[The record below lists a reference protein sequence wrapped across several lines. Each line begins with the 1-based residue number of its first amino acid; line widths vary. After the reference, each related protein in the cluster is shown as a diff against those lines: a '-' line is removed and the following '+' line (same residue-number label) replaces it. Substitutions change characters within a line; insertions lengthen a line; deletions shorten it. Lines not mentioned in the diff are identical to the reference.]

1 MCRRPVE
8 SAHIRGRDAKYTIRT
23 SDDWIARVLTPGPW
37 LVRSKSH
44 WRDSVSSRAS
54 WSLHNANTDSG
65 HRRLRRTI
73 AARAIRTGLPVR
85 LAARNTESAEVLRK
99 SGLRVSGIGGDVRAD
114 VIDVAAVEDY
124 GKGDQF
130 DLVLL
135 ATKAQ
140 DALEVAPQ
148 LVGLLAPEGVMLP
161 IQNGGVARVLADRL
175 GEDKI
180 LGGFSNLGATM
191 LEPGVYEQKNAG
203 HLLIGEL
210 AGGVSE
216 RVERVARALGQ
227 AIEVKVSSNLTGA
240 IWSKLLINCSVTTL
254 GALCSQTM
262 RQYMETEVGK
272 KVFRRTYAEA
282 LSVALAI
289 GTRLERL
296 AVDPIPPGWPSNLG
310 AEEHYKS
317 WVEAVITFY
326 GDVKPSMLQDLE
338 RGRKTE
344 IDFINGY
351 VATLGHA
358 SGVPVHMNATI
369 TDLVHQI
376 ERGVLQPT
384 PDRMNELGD
393 QTCEWTR
400 GNSI

>member
-1 MCRRPVE
+1 M
-8 SAHIRGRDAKYTIRT
+8 RGRDAKLHHPDLGRL
-23 SDDWIARVLTPGPW
+23 DRPGFDAW
-37 LVRSKSH
+37 AMACSEQVATGGIQSH
-44 WRDSVSSRAS
+44 R
-54 WSLHNANTDSG
+54 G
-65 HRRLRRTI
+65 HLGAFKMQILIVGIGALGGTI

-85 LAARNTESAEVLRK
+85 LAARNTDSAKALGK

-191 LEPGVYEQKNAG
+191 VEPGVYEQKNAG

-216 RVERVARALGQ
+216 RVERVARALGR

-262 RQYMETEVGK
+262 RQYMETEAGK
-272 KVFRRTYAEA
+272 KVFRRTYEEA

-296 AVDPIPPGWPSNLG
+296 AVDPIPPGWPSNFA
-310 AEEHYKS
+310 AEEHYES
-317 WVEAVITFY
+317 WVEAVIAFY
-326 GDVKPSMLQDLE
+326 GDIKPSMLQDLE

-351 VATLGHA
+351 VVALGHA
-358 SGVPVHMNATI
+358 SGMLVHMNAAI
-369 TDLVHQI
+369 TNLVHQI

-384 PDRMNELGD
+384 RERMNELAD
-393 QTCEWTR
+393 QTCERTR
-400 GNSI
+400 GNRI

>member
-1 MCRRPVE
+1 MP
-8 SAHIRGRDAKYTIRT
+8 SAQGI
-23 SDDWIARVLTPGPW
+23 
-37 LVRSKSH
+37 
-44 WRDSVSSRAS
+44 SVSPFPPARRSGPPRYRLGPASRSTSSSRLEA
-54 WSLHNANTDSG
+54 TQG
-65 HRRLRRTI
+65 GPHRGDLGGSKMQILIVGIGALGGTI

-85 LAARNTESAEVLRK
+85 LAARNTDSAEALRR
-99 SGLRVSGIGGDVRAD
+99 SGLRVSGIGGEVRAD
-114 VIDVAAVEDY
+114 AIDVAAVEDY

-130 DLVLL
+130 DVILL

-140 DALEVAPQ
+140 DALEIAPHV
-148 LVGLLAPEGVMLP
+148 VGLLAPHGVILP
-161 IQNGGVARVLADRL
+161 IQNGGVARLLADRL

-191 LEPGVYEQKNAG
+191 VEPGVYEQKNAG

-216 RVERVARALGQ
+216 RVERVARALGR

-262 RQYMETEVGK
+262 RQYMETEAGK
-272 KVFRRTYAEA
+272 KVFRRTYEET
-282 LSVALAI
+282 LSVAFSI

-296 AVDPIPPGWPSNLG
+296 TVDPIPPGWSNNSG
-310 AEEHYKS
+310 AGEDYDS
-317 WVEAVITFY
+317 WVKAVIDFY
-326 GDVKPSMLQDLE
+326 GDIKPSMLQDLE

-351 VATLGHA
+351 VVALGHA
-358 SGVPVHMNATI
+358 SGMLVSINAAI
-369 TDLVHQI
+369 TELVHQI

-384 PDRMNELGD
+384 RERMNELAD
-393 QTCEWTR
+393 QTCERTR
-400 GNSI
+400 GNGI

>member
-1 MCRRPVE
+1 MRMLIVGIG
-8 SAHIRGRDAKYTIRT
+8 ALG
-23 SDDWIARVLTPGPW
+23 G
-37 LVRSKSH
+37 
-44 WRDSVSSRAS
+44 
-54 WSLHNANTDSG
+54 
-65 HRRLRRTI
+65 TI
-73 AARAIRTGLPVR
+73 AARAIQTGLPVR
-85 LAARNTESAEVLRK
+85 LAARNTDSAGALRR
-99 SGLRVSGIGGDVRAD
+99 SGPRVSGIGGEVRAD
-114 VIDVAAVEDY
+114 AIDVAAVEDY
-124 GKGDQF
+124 GKGEKF
-130 DLVLL
+130 DLILL

-140 DALEVAPQ
+140 DALEVAPHV
-148 LVGLLAPEGVMLP
+148 VGLLAPEGVILP
-161 IQNGGVARVLADRL
+161 IQNGGVARLLADRL

-191 LEPGVYEQKNAG
+191 VEPGVYEQKNAG

-216 RVERVARALGQ
+216 RVERVARALGR
-227 AIEVKVSSNLTGA
+227 AIQVKVSSNLTGA

-262 RQYMETEVGK
+262 RQYMETEAGK
-272 KVFRRTYAEA
+272 KVFRRTYEEA

-296 AVDPIPPGWPSNLG
+296 AVDPIPPGWPSNF
-310 AEEHYKS
+310 AEEERYES
-317 WVEAVITFY
+317 WVEAVIAFY

-351 VATLGHA
+351 VVALGHA
-358 SGVPVHMNATI
+358 SGMLVHMNATI

-384 PDRMNELGD
+384 RERMNDLAA
-393 QTCEWTR
+393 QTCQPIR

>member
-1 MCRRPVE
+1 M
-8 SAHIRGRDAKYTIRT
+8 K
-23 SDDWIARVLTPGPW
+23 VLIVGIGA
-37 LVRSKSH
+37 L
-44 WRDSVSSRAS
+44 
-54 WSLHNANTDSG
+54 G
-65 HRRLRRTI
+65 GTI
-73 AARAIRTGLPVR
+73 AARAINAGVPVR
-85 LAARNTESAEVLRK
+85 LATRSSESAGVLRK
-99 SGLRVSGIGGDVRAD
+99 SGLRVSGIGGDTHAVS
-114 VIDVAAVEDY
+114 VDVAPIADFRKEDE
-124 GKGDQF
+124 F
-130 DLVLL
+130 DLILL

-140 DALEVAPQ
+140 DALDIAPR
-148 LVGLLAPEGVMLP
+148 LGPLLAPGGVLLP
-161 IQNGGVARVLADRL
+161 IQNGGVARVLADRM

-191 LEPGVYEQKNAG
+191 VEPGVYEQKNAG

-216 RVERVARALGQ
+216 RVERVARVLGR

-262 RQYMETEVGK
+262 RQYMETEAGK
-272 KVFRRTYAEA
+272 KVFRRTYEEA

-296 AVDPIPPGWPSNLG
+296 AVDPIPPGWPSNI
-310 AEEHYKS
+310 AEGEHYES
-317 WVEAVITFY
+317 WVQAMIAFY
-326 GDVKPSMLQDLE
+326 GDFKPSMLQDFE

-344 IDFINGY
+344 VDFINGY
-351 VATLGHA
+351 VVTLGRA

-384 PDRMNELGD
+384 RDRMNDLAA
-393 QTCEWTR
+393 QSCQSIR

>member
-1 MCRRPVE
+1 MQILIVGIG
-8 SAHIRGRDAKYTIRT
+8 ALG
-23 SDDWIARVLTPGPW
+23 G
-37 LVRSKSH
+37 
-44 WRDSVSSRAS
+44 
-54 WSLHNANTDSG
+54 
-65 HRRLRRTI
+65 TI

-85 LAARNTESAEVLRK
+85 LAARNTDSAEALRR

-114 VIDVAAVEDY
+114 AIDVAAIEDY
-124 GKGDQF
+124 GKADQF
-130 DLVLL
+130 DLILL

-140 DALEVAPQ
+140 DALEVAPRV
-148 LVGLLAPEGVMLP
+148 VGLLAPEGVILP

-191 LEPGVYEQKNAG
+191 VEPGVYEQKNAG
-203 HLLIGEL
+203 HLLVGEL

-216 RVERVARALGQ
+216 RVERVARVLGR

-262 RQYMETEVGK
+262 RQYIGTEAGK
-272 KVFRRTYAEA
+272 KVFRRTYEEA

-296 AVDPIPPGWPSNLG
+296 AVDPIPPGSRKSKDWASNLG
-310 AEEHYKS
+310 VEKRYES
-317 WVEAVITFY
+317 WVDEIIAFY
-326 GDVKPSMLQDLE
+326 GDIKPSMLQDFE

-358 SGVPVHMNATI
+358 SGVPVHMNAAI
-369 TDLVHQI
+369 TGLVHHI

-384 PDRMNELGD
+384 RDRMNDLAAL
-393 QTCEWTR
+393 TCQPVR

>member
-1 MCRRPVE
+1 MQILIVGIG
-8 SAHIRGRDAKYTIRT
+8 ALG
-23 SDDWIARVLTPGPW
+23 G
-37 LVRSKSH
+37 
-44 WRDSVSSRAS
+44 
-54 WSLHNANTDSG
+54 
-65 HRRLRRTI
+65 TI
-73 AARAIRTGLPVR
+73 AAHAIRTGLPVR
-85 LAARNTESAEVLRK
+85 LAARNTDSAKALGK

-114 VIDVAAVEDY
+114 VIEVAAVEDY
-124 GKGDQF
+124 RKGDQF
-130 DLVLL
+130 DLILL

-140 DALEVAPQ
+140 DALKVAPQ

-161 IQNGGVARVLADRL
+161 IQNGGVTRVLADCL

-191 LEPGVYEQKNAG
+191 VEPGVYEQKNAG
-203 HLLIGEL
+203 HLVIGEL

-216 RVERVARALGQ
+216 RVELVARVLGR
-227 AIEVKVSSNLTGA
+227 AIEVKVSSNIAGA

-262 RQYMETEVGK
+262 RQYMKTEAGK
-272 KVFRRTYAEA
+272 KVFRRTYEEA
-282 LSVALAI
+282 LSVALAT

-296 AVDPIPPGWPSNLG
+296 AVDPIPPGWPSKLAG
-310 AEEHYKS
+310 EEHYES
-317 WVEAVITFY
+317 WVEAVIAFY

-351 VATLGHA
+351 VAALGHA
-358 SGVPVHMNATI
+358 SGMLVHMNAAI
-369 TDLVHQI
+369 TNLVHQI

-384 PDRMNELGD
+384 RERMNELAD
-393 QTCEWTR
+393 QTCEQTR
-400 GNSI
+400 GNRI